1 MKLRNPLTKLITLAM
16 AVTALVYASGLQ
28 QPVNGQTGDGS
39 VRSVSYTSLGIVP
52 GQTVRLSVA
61 SDERSAGTMS
71 WSFSYYLAPGSNSS
85 YSAPLYQSE
94 WIQVA
99 PGEVRFADVRRND
112 LHTYGGDPITG
123 RVQVIVKVTRV
134 APTGGSPDDYPCSL
148 EVIPDEV
155 QDGNSVPTD
164 SKYRLVV
171 LPAKRAKEFTP
182 IVLMPGQSLRYTF
195 YNQNDPGSQPVR
207 VRAYIYDATGRLLT
221 QTDPVE
227 LRPGHAH
234 TVEIKRDDLR
244 VAGEEV
250 MKRLQVRAGFQVAL
264 MDGSVRNVNIP
275 AWLELVDTATG
286 TTQGGSYYTGSVTVS
301 SDGF

>member
-1 MKLRNPLTKLITLAM
+1 MKLRNTITKLIPLTI
-16 AVTALVYASGLQ
+16 AVTVLVCVTGLL
-28 QPVNGQTGDGS
+28 QPVKGQTGDGS

-61 SDERSAGTMS
+61 SDEKSVGTMS
-71 WSFSYYLAPGSNSS
+71 WSFSYYRAPGSNST
-85 YSAPLYQSE
+85 YSALLYQSE

-112 LHTYGGDPITG
+112 LHAYGDAITG

-164 SKYRLVV
+164 SKYRLVI
-171 LPAKRAKEFTP
+171 LPAKRAKQFNP
-182 IVLMPGQSLRYTF
+182 IGIIPGQSLRYTF

-207 VRAYIYDATGRLLT
+207 VRGYIYDATGRLLA

-227 LRPGHAH
+227 LKPGQAH

-244 VAGEEV
+244 IAGEEI
-250 MKRLQVRAGFQVAL
+250 MGRLQVRAGFQVAS
-264 MDGSVRNVNIP
+264 MEGSLRNVNIP
-275 AWLELVDTATG
+275 VWLELVDTATG
-286 TTQGGSYYTGSVTVS
+286 TTQGGDYYTGTVTVS

>member
-1 MKLRNPLTKLITLAM
+1 MKLRNPITKLITLTM
-16 AVTALVYASGLQ
+16 AVTALVCASGLL

-39 VRSVSYTSLGIVP
+39 VKSVSYTSLGIVP

-61 SDERSAGTMS
+61 SDERSVGTMS
-71 WSFSYYLAPGSNSS
+71 WSFSYYLAPRSNST

-94 WIQVA
+94 WIHVA

-112 LHTYGGDPITG
+112 LHAYGDPITG

-134 APTGGSPDDYPCSL
+134 APSGSSPDDYPCSL

-164 SKYRLVV
+164 SKYRLVI
-171 LPAKRAKEFTP
+171 LPAKRAKQFNP
-182 IVLMPGQSLRYTF
+182 IGIVPGQSLRYTF

-207 VRAYIYDATGRLLT
+207 VRAYIYDATSRLLA

-227 LRPGHAH
+227 LRPSQAH

-244 VAGEEV
+244 FAGEELTG
-250 MKRLQVRAGFQVAL
+250 RLQVRAGFQVTL

-275 AWLELVDTATG
+275 VWLELVDTATG
-286 TTQGGSYYTGSVTVS
+286 TTQGGDYYTGSVTVS